1 MSNQIVHA
9 YKMPVAASSI
19 WESSA
24 LSYIVQLC
32 AADLTALLRNFNHS
46 SNIGIL
52 WPHDSKKKEERK
64 KHKSHTQSNDKYRGL
79 CEKREE
85 TKQELIEKRIN
96 MNKTFFQMNKFEI
109 HFVSYAYV
117 LMVIIIVFMITQSA
131 SM

>member
-52 WPHDSKKKEERK
+52 WPHDSKKKK
-64 KHKSHTQSNDKYRGL
+64 KEKNINHTHNRTINTVDCVRR
-79 CEKREE
+79 EKR
-85 TKQELIEKRIN
+85 R
-96 MNKTFFQMNKFEI
+96 NKN
-109 HFVSYAYV
+109 
-117 LMVIIIVFMITQSA
+117 
-131 SM
+131 